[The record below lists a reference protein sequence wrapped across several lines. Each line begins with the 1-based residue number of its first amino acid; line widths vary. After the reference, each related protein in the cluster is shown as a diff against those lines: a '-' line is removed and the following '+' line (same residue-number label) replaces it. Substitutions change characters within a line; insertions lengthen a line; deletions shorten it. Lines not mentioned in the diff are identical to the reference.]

1 MTHHRQK
8 SHMQWINFSPEIGKA
23 HTGSSGV
30 VVLAKGL
37 AKWWARNPW
46 YDSVEGEVLM
56 SGMKWLQWLVVFH
69 SLVIFK
75 NKSTNRA
82 LPDLQ
87 LSGETLQGFNYH
99 SNTAWLHNIMW
110 LSLWPCLDLF
120 HDLSRGDWVH
130 EQMSTGDWT
139 ELEKSQHD
147 VTVQL
152 LQ

>member
-1 MTHHRQK
+1 MKSILEEAADYPWKNWTIEKRTMKNNKIGLIWNNDYMFAKKNEDMKMTYHRQK

-87 LSGETLQGFNYH
+87 LSGEILQGFNYH
-99 SNTAWLHNIMW
+99 SNTTTA
-110 LSLWPCLDLF
+110 
-120 HDLSRGDWVH
+120 
-130 EQMSTGDWT
+130 
-139 ELEKSQHD
+139 
-147 VTVQL
+147 
-152 LQ
+152 